1 MRTILIIIA
10 AILLLIILGGGGAY
24 YIYFVKPQVTAGT
37 ASVQEHT
44 LKSGFI
50 KRNSMKGHLDLPSK
64 KRNGG
69 LNRMASPSV

>member
-37 ASVQEHT
+37 AAVQEPT
-44 LKSGFI
+44 LKSDFV
-50 KRNSMKGHLDLPSK
+50 KHNSMKGHLDLPSK
-64 KRNGG
+64 KRHGRP
-69 LNRMASPSV
+69 NRRASPSV